1 MSIHASA
8 EAHTYSRA
16 HTLGIMWSDRGF
28 YSNGHVLGHWV
39 TRRAAILSQGKQG
52 RPSSALAFSLLLFSL
67 SHHLF
72 PPPSLFA
79 LHLSSHSTSSA
90 PLNQHPHFSCFLIP
104 LLLHIPSY
112 FHLFV
117 SLSKDSVN
125 QIESRGET
133 FALQEDGWA
142 LAPAV
147 GMSWG
152 LRTGYM
158 NTHTHTHRPSS
169 ISIPFSFLCICHFD
183 SLPGCILLYQQ

>member
-1 MSIHASA
+1 MVMSWGTGLP
-8 EAHTYSRA
+8 EELLFLVKENRDDRA
-16 HTLGIMWSDRGF
+16 L
-28 YSNGHVLGHWV
+28 HW
-39 TRRAAILSQGKQG
+39 LSL
-52 RPSSALAFSLLLFSL
+52 SSSSLLFI
-67 SHHLF
+67 
-72 PPPSLFA
+72 PPPLSSSLSLFA

-104 LLLHIPSY
+104 LLLLHIPSY

-152 LRTGYM
+152 LRTGYV
-158 NTHTHTHRPSS
+158 NTHTHSQTLLHFYPPISAFYVS
-169 ISIPFSFLCICHFD
+169 VISIHCLAVFYYINNNLCSN
-183 SLPGCILLYQQ
+183 SL

>member
-1 MSIHASA
+1 MVMSWGTGLP
-8 EAHTYSRA
+8 EELLFLVKENRDDRA
-16 HTLGIMWSDRGF
+16 L
-28 YSNGHVLGHWV
+28 HW
-39 TRRAAILSQGKQG
+39 LSL
-52 RPSSALAFSLLLFSL
+52 SSSSLLFI
-67 SHHLF
+67 
-72 PPPSLFA
+72 PPPLSSSLSLFA

-104 LLLHIPSY
+104 LLLLHIPLY

-152 LRTGYM
+152 LRTGYV
-158 NTHTHTHRPSS
+158 NTHTHTLIDPP
-169 ISIPFSFLCICHFD
+169 PFLSPYLSFLCICHFD